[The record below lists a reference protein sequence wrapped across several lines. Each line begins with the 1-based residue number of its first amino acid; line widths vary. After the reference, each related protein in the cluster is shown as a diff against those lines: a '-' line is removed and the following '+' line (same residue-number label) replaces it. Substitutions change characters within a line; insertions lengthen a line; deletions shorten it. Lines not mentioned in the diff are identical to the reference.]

1 MKNRISFLFPLL
13 AIFLISTINCTGNK
27 KGVID
32 ISEIVLNAES
42 LAGENVIVEGLCTH
56 VCEKSGMKLFLK
68 DDGSEQT
75 IRFESNSTLGK
86 FNPDC
91 VGKHVRVRG
100 IVVKD
105 KPMTDVTQLHHT
117 DSCEIENSQFLFHIA
132 AEHYQIIEGEKL

>member
-13 AIFLISTINCTGNK
+13 AIFFILSVNCTGNK
-27 KGVID
+27 KGVTD

-42 LAGENVIVEGLCTH
+42 LAGECVIVEGLCTH
-56 VCEKSGMKLFLK
+56 VCEKSGMNLFIK
-68 DDGSEQT
+68 DEVSEQT

-105 KPMTDVTQLHHT
+105 EPLTDITQLHHT
-117 DSCEIENSQFLFHIA
+117 EACEAENSQFLFHIA
-132 AEHYQIIEGEKL
+132 AKHYQIIEGKKL